1 MVDDDLIDDVKIY
14 CGDGKIEIDAN
25 KRDVLARLI
34 NRDDCTDEEYINGL
48 KDYIDK
54 QPDQNFYCYVDIALE
69 EGKEDLVKFLVMNFK
84 DAAAYSLYAK
94 QMAMINGHLKLALWV
109 EKFGILRNN
118 KIDIRTVHYNYDTRS
133 WDSCIPESYQY
144 KI

>member
-1 MVDDDLIDDVKIY
+1 MSDNDLIDDVKIY
-14 CGDGKIEIDAN
+14 RKDGKIKIVDN
-25 KRDVLARLI
+25 KRDELARLI

-69 EGKEDLVKFLVMNFK
+69 EGKEDFVKFLVMNFK

-109 EKFGILRNN
+109 EKFGILRN

-133 WDSCIPESYQY
+133 WASCIPESYQY
-144 KI
+144 SA